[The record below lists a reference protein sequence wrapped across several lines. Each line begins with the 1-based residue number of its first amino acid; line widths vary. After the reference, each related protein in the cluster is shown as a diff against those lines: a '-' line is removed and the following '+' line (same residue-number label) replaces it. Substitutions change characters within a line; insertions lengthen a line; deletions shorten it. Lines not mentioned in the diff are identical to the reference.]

1 MTTLE
6 YITNLLA
13 ERDEL
18 RAALAELEPIADRMG
33 GAAPVYDLLHAA
45 TQKARAALAKTKG
58 AK

>member
-6 YITNLLA
+6 HITNLLA

-45 TQKARAALAKTKG
+45 TQKARAALAKTKE